1 MYQPNFTASVFGQLR
16 NSSFI
21 FTLAV
26 VFGFAVPGP
35 AHYLEL
41 LITPVLLMMMVFSM
55 VEIDLSVIGDLKGA
69 IIGFGL
75 NYVLLSGL
83 ILLLSSNLGDQ
94 GLRQGFVGMAAVP
107 PAVAILPLTKLLGG
121 DSPLSLYSEAFCYLA
136 SLILMPGIIF
146 AFTSRTG
153 VSLAYILEIALLL
166 ILLPAIASR
175 FLRDRSLDT
184 VPPINLGFFLVTYT
198 VVGLNSQALFGADI
212 SSVALIAIAR
222 TFAIGAAVYL
232 CARLA
237 GVEVHKGSLTL
248 CLPPLRTWGWPQQSP
263 LCSSGPRREFRR
275 RFASLPKLHFTYSS
289 RLCTVTVALYK
300 GQRQDKQEM
309 SIVV

>member
-1 MYQPNFTASVFGQLR
+1 MYQPNFTASVFGLLR

-26 VFGFAVPGP
+26 VFGLAVPGT
-35 AHYLEL
+35 AHYLEPL
-41 LITPVLLMMMVFSM
+41 LTPMLLTMMVFSM
-55 VEIDLSVIGDLKGA
+55 VEIDLSIIGDIRGA
-69 IIGFGL
+69 MIGFGL
-75 NYVLLSGL
+75 NYILLSGL
-83 ILLLSSNLGDQ
+83 ILVLSSNLGDE
-94 GLRQGFVGMAAVP
+94 GLRQGFVVMAAVP

-121 DSPLSLYSEAFCYLA
+121 NSPLSLYSEAFCYLA
-136 SLILMPGIIF
+136 SLVLMPGIIF

-175 FLRDRSLDT
+175 FLRGRSLDT

-198 VVGLNSQALFGADI
+198 VIGLNSQALFGADI

-222 TFAIGAAVYL
+222 TFVIGAAVYI

-237 GVEVHKGSLTL
+237 GVEVHKRISYTLFASFKNLGMAAAVSLVLFGPKAGIPAAVCILAETAFYILFAALSRHGSL
-248 CLPPLRTWGWPQQSP
+248 
-263 LCSSGPRREFRR
+263 
-275 RFASLPKLHFTYSS
+275 
-289 RLCTVTVALYK
+289 
-300 GQRQDKQEM
+300 
-309 SIVV
+309 I

>member
-1 MYQPNFTASVFGQLR
+1 MYQPNFTASVFGLLR

-26 VFGFAVPGP
+26 VFGLAVPGP
-35 AHYLEL
+35 AHYLEPL
-41 LITPVLLMMMVFSM
+41 LTPVLLMMMVFSM
-55 VEIDLSVIGDLKGA
+55 VEIDLSIIGDLKGA
-69 IIGFGL
+69 LIGFGL
-75 NYVLLSGL
+75 NYILLSGL
-83 ILLLSSNLGDQ
+83 ILLLSSNLGDE
-94 GLRQGFVGMAAVP
+94 GLRQGFVVMAAVP
-107 PAVAILPLTKLLGG
+107 PAVAILPLTRLLGG

-136 SLILMPGIIF
+136 SLVLMPGIIF

-175 FLRDRSLDT
+175 FLRGRSLDT
-184 VPPINLGFFLVTYT
+184 VPPINLGFFLITYT

-222 TFAIGAAVYL
+222 TFAIGVAVYL

-237 GVEVHKGSLTL
+237 RVEVQKRISYTLFASFKNLGMAAAVSLVLFGPKAGIPAAVCILAETAFYILFAALRRHGSL
-248 CLPPLRTWGWPQQSP
+248 
-263 LCSSGPRREFRR
+263 
-275 RFASLPKLHFTYSS
+275 
-289 RLCTVTVALYK
+289 
-300 GQRQDKQEM
+300 
-309 SIVV
+309 I